1 MNHQLIAM
9 LIVSVTILVAAV
21 VAAIKCKPFRTAI
34 SGVAGA
40 AFVVAVTSLLFLVA
54 DKEGRR
60 NIKVRGLVKEM
71 KDARKSAKAD
81 KKETEEAITAEV
93 KEEVAVHEEA
103 KEEQEELAKPKKKRT
118 RLKG

>member
-1 MNHQLIAM
+1 MSQLVPTLIISTVVLIAA
-9 LIVSVTILVAAV
+9 IVAAV
-21 VAAIKCKPFRTAI
+21 KCKPLRAAI

-71 KDARKSAKAD
+71 KDARKSAEAD
-81 KKETEEAITAEV
+81 KEETEEAISAEV
-93 KEEVAVHEEA
+93 EEEVAVHEEA